1 MELLVI
7 IALLASNIFLI
18 GRVLKK
24 PDTATGKT
32 GTPAPNESPPIQQDT
47 DDDDLIGRS
56 HVDMDHINALIDA
69 KVNSKVEEKVDE
81 IVTRVKTELTSPED
95 VGLPA
100 EESDKESDKESPAT
114 ATIPQEKLDEAFT
127 HHSVGESFSETL
139 VPHEPVPGGQDF
151 KALESAVRVAKDE
164 PHTPEEAAAA
174 RETLKGIEGTQ
185 LAERLSL
192 DPKVRTRI
200 LTIIYGD
207 EDEELSKE
215 VIAKKKVVYSK
226 TIDTFDVD
234 QINLNILS

>member
-7 IALLASNIFLI
+7 IALLASNLFLI
-18 GRVLKK
+18 GKVLKK
-24 PDTATGKT
+24 PDVMP
-32 GTPAPNESPPIQQDT
+32 PASASSKPEEPPPPASPEK
-47 DDDDLIGRS
+47 DDDDLVGRS
-56 HVDMDHINALIDA
+56 HVDMERINALIDA
-69 KVNSKVEEKVDE
+69 KVAAANAKVTADIERID
-81 IVTRVKTELTSPED
+81 RVVSEMTHPED
-95 VGLPA
+95 VGLDPGD
-100 EESDKESDKESPAT
+100 EGEKKPSVP
-114 ATIPQEKLDEAFT
+114 TIPQAKLDETFT
-127 HHSVGESFSETL
+127 HHTVGESFGESP

-226 TIDTFDVD
+226 SIDTFDVD
-234 QINLNILS
+234 RINLNILS